1 MYRAQDLM
9 WLNKDSHDCSE
20 AGYGVTGAQDAA
32 ERSYGDQPS
41 GEPLCLAHLNNAST
55 EAYSIR

>member
-1 MYRAQDLM
+1 M